1 MDKHLGLDSIS
12 FDTLGLDLMS
22 GDAGSRIWQ
31 GNGIALSEH
40 FFPIPPD
47 FPSLEVE
54 DLRRTYGGDSPAPPG
69 HDRTLRIIELGVMRQ
84 EPLPIVRVL
93 WRLPMSDWYAFL
105 GALTL
110 PLAGCS
116 WVVKAQ
122 ANEGNPTGLREALAF
137 DAALGQHPGRS
148 LEDVQRE
155 FDPYDSRWDDLY
167 PNDPLTDVR
176 RVLRTVQESLQY
188 RAEVAEQTAFR

>member
-1 MDKHLGLDSIS
+1 M
-12 FDTLGLDLMS
+12 
-22 GDAGSRIWQ
+22 
-31 GNGIALSEH
+31 
-40 FFPIPPD
+40 
-47 FPSLEVE
+47 
-54 DLRRTYGGDSPAPPG
+54 
-69 HDRTLRIIELGVMRQ
+69 
-84 EPLPIVRVL
+84 
-93 WRLPMSDWYAFL
+93 
-105 GALTL
+105 
-110 PLAGCS
+110 
-116 WVVKAQ
+116 VKVQ